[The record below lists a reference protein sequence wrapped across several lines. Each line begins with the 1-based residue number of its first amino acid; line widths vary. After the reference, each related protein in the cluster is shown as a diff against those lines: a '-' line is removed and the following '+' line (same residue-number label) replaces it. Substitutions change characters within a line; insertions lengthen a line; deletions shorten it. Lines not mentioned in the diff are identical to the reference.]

1 MPSRAR
7 SCRPSDSG
15 FPSVPSPLG
24 RGRGGEQETVFR
36 AAPPLQLRPSSRYN
50 YRTQASLIV
59 LNGHILG
66 GGRSTAIA
74 IGEDRILSIGTD
86 GEVRDTAGPRTR
98 TLDAAGGLVTPG
110 FNDAHQHLRMGAH
123 QLPNL
128 DLSAETTVDGV
139 RTRVAAFARAHPDR
153 QWITGRGWFYHV
165 FPGGFPNRA
174 LLDSL
179 VLDRPAAFESY
190 DAHTT
195 WVNSAA
201 LARLQIT
208 KGTPDPAGGQIVRD
222 AGGEATGILKETAM
236 ELVDPVLPAVS
247 PAEDL
252 DLLQQAMRLANQH
265 GVTSVQDAGVAVDQF
280 ALYDTLRAG
289 GLMSVRVR
297 LAQHLE
303 PGRSLYEVERA
314 LADWEEVAFPRRQDP
329 WLRGGILKAFLD
341 GVVESR
347 TAVLLA
353 PYEGAAPDDAAACG
367 HPRWEV
373 GEFRE
378 VVRVAD
384 QRGWQVQAHAIGDG
398 AVRQALDAF
407 EAAAVANGVRDGR
420 HRIEHIET
428 VDPSDT
434 PRFGRLAV
442 IASMQ
447 PYHADPAPNLLEIW
461 VQQIGATR
469 ASRGWAWGSI
479 RQAGGRLAFGS
490 DWPVVSL
497 DPRLGLNMAVNR
509 TTPGGEPKGGWL
521 PEERLPVG
529 EALAA
534 YTAGSAYAE
543 FAESDKGTLRP
554 GLLADLIIWDR
565 DLRSAPGDL
574 LAAQVRATVV
584 GGQLVYERGTP

>member
-1 MPSRAR
+1 M
-7 SCRPSDSG
+7 
-15 FPSVPSPLG
+15 
-24 RGRGGEQETVFR
+24 E
-36 AAPPLQLRPSSRYN
+36 PSSRYN
-50 YRTQASLIV
+50 YRTPASLII
-59 LNGHILG
+59 LNGSILG
-66 GGRSTAIA
+66 ASGSTAIA
-74 IGEDRILSIGTD
+74 IGDDRILSIGTD
-86 GEVRDTAGPRTR
+86 REVRDSAGPRTR
-98 TLDAAGGLVTPG
+98 TMDAAGGLVTPG

-123 QLPNL
+123 QLRNL
-128 DLSAETTVDGV
+128 DLSAETTVDGI
-139 RTRVAAFARAHPDR
+139 RSRIAAFARAHPDR
-153 QWITGRGWFYHV
+153 RWITGRGWFYHL
-165 FPGGFPNRA
+165 FPGGFPDRA

-179 VLDRPAAFESY
+179 VPDRPAAFESY

-201 LARLQIT
+201 LARLEIT
-208 KGTPDPAGGQIVRD
+208 TGTPDPAGGQIVRE

-236 ELVDPVLPAVS
+236 ELVDRALPAVS

-252 DLLQQAMRLANQH
+252 DLLQQAMWLANQH

-280 ALYDTLRAG
+280 ALYDTLRASG
-289 GLMSVRVR
+289 VMSVRLR

-303 PGRSLYEVERA
+303 PGRPLHVVERA
-314 LADWEEVAFPRRQDP
+314 LADWEEVAFPRRHDL
-329 WLRGGILKAFLD
+329 WLRGGILKAFMD

-347 TAVLLA
+347 TAALLA
-353 PYEGAAPDDAAACG
+353 PYEGADPDDAAARG

-378 VVRVAD
+378 VVRLAD
-384 QRGWQVQAHAIGDG
+384 RRGWQVQAHAIGDG

-407 EAAAVANGVRDGR
+407 EAVAVANGGPDRR

-428 VDPSDT
+428 IDPSDI
-434 PRFGRLAV
+434 PRFGRLGV

-509 TTPGGEPKGGWL
+509 TTPGGEPRGGWL

-554 GLLADLIIWDR
+554 GMLADLTVWDR
-565 DLRSAPGDL
+565 DLRSAPGDV
-574 LAAQVRATVV
+574 LAAQVRATVI
-584 GGQLVYERGTP
+584 GGQVVYEQGAP

>member
-1 MPSRAR
+1 VAVG
-7 SCRPSDSG
+7 D
-15 FPSVPSPLG
+15 
-24 RGRGGEQETVFR
+24 
-36 AAPPLQLRPSSRYN
+36 
-50 YRTQASLIV
+50 
-59 LNGHILG
+59 
-66 GGRSTAIA
+66 
-74 IGEDRILSIGTD
+74 DRILSIGTD
-86 GEVRDTAGPRTR
+86 REVLDAAGRRTR
-98 TLDAAGGLVTPG
+98 TLDAAGGLITPG

-128 DLSAETTVDGV
+128 DLSAETTVDGI
-139 RTRVAAFARAHPDR
+139 RARIAAFARAHPHR

-174 LLDSL
+174 LLDGL
-179 VLDRPAAFESY
+179 VPDRPAAFESY

-208 KGTPDPAGGQIVRD
+208 TGTPDPAGGQIVRD

-236 ELVDPVLPAVS
+236 ELVDRVLPAVS

-265 GVTSVQDAGVAVDQF
+265 GVTSVQDAGVPVEQF
-280 ALYDTLRAG
+280 AIYDTMRAAG
-289 GLMSVRVR
+289 AMSVRLR

-303 PGRSLYEVERA
+303 PGRSLHDVERA
-314 LADWEEVAFPRRQDP
+314 LADWEEVAFPRRHDP

-347 TAVLLA
+347 TAALLA
-353 PYEGAAPDDAAACG
+353 PYEGAAQDDPAACG
-367 HPRWEV
+367 HPRWDV

-378 VVRVAD
+378 VVRMAD
-384 QRGWQVQAHAIGDG
+384 RRGWQVQAHAIGDG

-407 EAAAVANGVRDGR
+407 EAAAVANGSRDRR

-428 VDPSDT
+428 IDPSDI
-434 PRFGRLAV
+434 PRFGRLGV
-442 IASMQ
+442 IASLQ

-461 VQQIGATR
+461 VQQIGAAR
-469 ASRGWAWGSI
+469 ASRGWAWASI
-479 RQAGGRLAFGS
+479 RRAGGRLAFGS

-509 TTPGGEPKGGWL
+509 TTPAGEPRGGWL
-521 PEERLPVG
+521 PNERLPVAD
-529 EALAA
+529 ALAG
-534 YTAGSAYAE
+534 YTAGSAHAE
-543 FAESDKGTLRP
+543 FAESDKGTLGP
-554 GLLADLIIWDR
+554 GLLADLTIWDR
-565 DLRSAPGDL
+565 DLRSEPTGL

-584 GGQLVYERGTP
+584 GGQVVYEQGAP

>member
-1 MPSRAR
+1 M
-7 SCRPSDSG
+7 
-15 FPSVPSPLG
+15 
-24 RGRGGEQETVFR
+24 E
-36 AAPPLQLRPSSRYN
+36 PSSRYN
-50 YRTQASLIV
+50 YRTPASLII
-59 LNGHILG
+59 LNGSILG
-66 GGRSTAIA
+66 ASGSTAIG
-74 IGEDRILSIGTD
+74 IGGDRILSIGTD
-86 GEVRDTAGPRTR
+86 REVRDSAGPRTR

-123 QLPNL
+123 QLRNL
-128 DLSAETTVDGV
+128 DLSAETTVDGI
-139 RTRVAAFARAHPDR
+139 RSRIAAFARAHPDR
-153 QWITGRGWFYHV
+153 PWITGRGWFYHV
-165 FPGGFPNRA
+165 FPGGFPNRE

-179 VLDRPAAFESY
+179 VADRPAAFESY

-208 KGTPDPAGGQIVRD
+208 TRTPDPAGGQIVRE

-236 ELVDPVLPAVS
+236 ELVDRALPAVS

-280 ALYDTLRAG
+280 ALYDTLRAVG
-289 GLMSVRVR
+289 VMSVRLR
-297 LAQHLE
+297 LAQHIE
-303 PGRSLYEVERA
+303 PGRSLHDVERA
-314 LADWEEVAFPRRQDP
+314 LADWEEVAFPRRHDP

-347 TAVLLA
+347 TAALLA
-353 PYEGAAPDDAAACG
+353 PYEGAAPSEPAACG

-378 VVRVAD
+378 VVRMAD
-384 QRGWQVQAHAIGDG
+384 RRGWQVQAHAIGDG

-407 EAAAVANGVRDGR
+407 EAAAVANGARDRR

-428 VDPSDT
+428 IDPSDI
-434 PRFGRLAV
+434 PRFGRLGV

-447 PYHADPAPNLLEIW
+447 PYHADPAPNQLEIW
-461 VQQIGATR
+461 VRQIGAAR

-479 RQAGGRLAFGS
+479 RRTGGRLAFGS

-509 TTPGGEPKGGWL
+509 TTPSGEPRGGWL
-521 PEERLPVG
+521 RQERLPVAD
-529 EALAA
+529 ALAA

-543 FAESDKGTLRP
+543 FAESDKGMLQP
-554 GLLADLIIWDR
+554 GLLADLTIWDR
-565 DLRSAPGDL
+565 DLRSEPADVLG
-574 LAAQVRATVV
+574 AKVRATVV
-584 GGQLVYERGTP
+584 GGQVVYEAGVP